1 MSSSDKS
8 KAKKRRENR
17 ERFFRPRL
25 RDISRRG
32 QGEEIRSSPTR
43 DINYIRSRVGNRE
56 RSMLPRVM
64 DDIFD
69 NFRTD
74 IEDVMR
80 PWTSSS
86 LWSWPHPSTE
96 LYREGGGG
104 GEVEEAEEMV
114 RIPLYGIVDKGD
126 RYQLEIE
133 LPGIEKD
140 KVNVNATKE
149 SIEISGEQT
158 EKAEEKR
165 RNYIY
170 NERSYRSFYRSIPI
184 PEEII
189 PSKVSAKMNN
199 GILQIELPKKMP
211 TKLEEKE
218 ATKIEIK

>member
-1 MSSSDKS
+1 
-8 KAKKRRENR
+8 
-17 ERFFRPRL
+17 
-25 RDISRRG
+25 
-32 QGEEIRSSPTR
+32 
-43 DINYIRSRVGNRE
+43 
-56 RSMLPRVM
+56 M

-74 IEDVMR
+74 IEDIMR

-86 LWSWPHPSTE
+86 LWCWPHPSTE

-114 RIPLYGIVDKGD
+114 RIPLYDIVDKGN

-184 PEEII
+184 PD
-189 PSKVSAKMNN
+189 N
-199 GILQIELPKKMP
+199 
-211 TKLEEKE
+211 TF
-218 ATKIEIK
+218 